1 MGPKWRS
8 KGRNEAILGL
18 VTSKNRGLAWSDPV
32 ESSGGDCRV
41 PALFPPERRQAWLDS
56 VLAEIASGRAVRS
69 RGKRNPRGVR
79 RKMTAYH
86 VRKRGD
92 PINQRCGPAPR
103 MIVK

>member
-1 MGPKWRS
+1 MPCACS
-8 KGRNEAILGL
+8 N
-18 VTSKNRGLAWSDPV
+18 
-32 ESSGGDCRV
+32 GDCRV
-41 PALFPPERRQAWLDS
+41 PALFPPEQRKAWFDS

-92 PINQRCGPAPR
+92 PINQRSEPVTR
-103 MIVK
+103 LIVK

>member
-1 MGPKWRS
+1 MRCGY
-8 KGRNEAILGL
+8 
-18 VTSKNRGLAWSDPV
+18 SD
-32 ESSGGDCRV
+32 GDCRV
-41 PALFPPERRQAWLDS
+41 PALFPPERRQVWFAS

-92 PINQRCGPAPR
+92 PINQPCDPVPR
-103 MIVK
+103 LVVN